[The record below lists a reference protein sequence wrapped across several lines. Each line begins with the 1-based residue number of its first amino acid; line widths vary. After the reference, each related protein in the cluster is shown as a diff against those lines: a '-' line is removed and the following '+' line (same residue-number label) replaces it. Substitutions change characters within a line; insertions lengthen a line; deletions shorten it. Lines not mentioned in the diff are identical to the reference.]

1 MTPEPAASQTPRRR
15 RGERLSFYVWTA
27 VVLVAA
33 VVVVV
38 VSWHA
43 RGGTA
48 DPTDLPAG
56 HRLSHTSVVVDS
68 AILVFREG
76 LETILVLAAVTASFL
91 GANRVYRRPVVAG
104 GGVALG
110 AGVVTWLFVVWL
122 IGRFHGGEF
131 DVQAATGIPSLV
143 VLLLVMNWF
152 FHKVYW
158 TGWISA
164 HHKRRRGL
172 LSADPDANRRR
183 MLLGLALLGFTSV
196 YRECFEVVIF
206 LQNLRELYGASV
218 VLEGVV
224 IGLLFT
230 AAAGVLTFALH
241 QRLPY
246 RRLLIITGVM
256 LLFVLLV
263 SVGEEV
269 NEMQLAGWIGPPG
282 PGADRA
288 GVDGDVV
295 LDLPQLGDVRGP
307 VHRARAR
314 DRLLCRR
321 SVPPGLAPPTPRAA
335 DRPHRPHPTRTARR
349 HRDRRSHRR
358 RHRVARRL
366 GAGAGALRGR
376 QPRGRL
382 VCLYD
387 VDVCGRVSPVLS
399 RRRLRVLVG
408 LLAAGLVAGGIVAL
422 ILTRGGNRRSTGA
435 GGESQRACPHR

>member
-1 MTPEPAASQTPRRR
+1 L
-15 RGERLSFYVWTA
+15 GFYVWTA
-27 VVLVAA
+27 VVLVVA

-56 HRLSHTSVVVDS
+56 DRLSHTSVVIDS

-104 GGVALG
+104 GGAAIV
-110 AGVVTWLFVVWL
+110 AGVGTWLLVVWL

-131 DVQAATGIPSLV
+131 DVQAATGIPSLI
-143 VLLLVMNWF
+143 VLLVVMNWF

-158 TGWISA
+158 TGWISS

-172 LSADPDANRRR
+172 LSSDPDVNKRR

-196 YRECFEVVIF
+196 YRECFEIVIF

-263 SVGEEV
+263 AVGEEV
-269 NEMQLAGWIGPPG
+269 NEMQLAGWIGTTPVPGLNLPGWTGTWFSLFPNWETFAGQFLALALVIGSYLAAQYLRVWRPRKHGQQTAHLARTPPER
-282 PGADRA
+282 PADR
-288 GVDGDVV
+288 DV
-295 LDLPQLGDVRGP
+295 G
-307 VHRARAR
+307 
-314 DRLLCRR
+314 
-321 SVPPGLAPPTPRAA
+321 
-335 DRPHRPHPTRTARR
+335 RTA
-349 HRDRRSHRR
+349 
-358 RHRVARRL
+358 AN
-366 GAGAGALRGR
+366 AL
-376 QPRGRL
+376 
-382 VCLYD
+382 
-387 VDVCGRVSPVLS
+387 
-399 RRRLRVLVG
+399 
-408 LLAAGLVAGGIVAL
+408 A
-422 ILTRGGNRRSTGA
+422 
-435 GGESQRACPHR
+435 

>member
-1 MTPEPAASQTPRRR
+1 MTPEPAASQTPSRRRR

-48 DPTDLPAG
+48 DPTGLPAG

-104 GGVALG
+104 GGVAIG

-172 LSADPDANRRR
+172 LSADPDVNRRR

-269 NEMQLAGWIGPPG
+269 NEMQLAGWIGTT
-282 PGADRA
+282 
-288 GVDGDVV
+288 
-295 LDLPQLGDVRGP
+295 P
-307 VHRARAR
+307 V
-314 DRLLCRR
+314 
-321 SVPPGLAPPTPRAA
+321 PGLTVPGWMGTWFSIFPNWETFAGQFIALALVIGSYVGAQYLRVW
-335 DRPHRPHPTRTARR
+335 RP
-349 HRDRRSHRR
+349 RR
-358 RHRVARRL
+358 RGQQTAHIARTPPERPADIAI
-366 GAGAGALRGR
+366 GAPIAGA
-376 QPRGRL
+376 
-382 VCLYD
+382 
-387 VDVCGRVSPVLS
+387 
-399 RRRLRVLVG
+399 
-408 LLAAGLVAGGIVAL
+408 IM
-422 ILTRGGNRRSTGA
+422 
-435 GGESQRACPHR
+435 